1 MSLFG
6 WYLFYQAPA
15 TVSFR
20 KICFVKALLF
30 VFKYAILI
38 IQDNHYSQ
46 KLGAIAFLTSYEFIP
61 TLYSLKLVK
70 FKFLLCVLR
79 YTFTHNDY
87 LTTVGVCIFSML
99 ASDIAFFT
107 EVIME
112 NNEQITPLIERVF
125 LFLEDGNWD
134 KAEEYC
140 ERILDIDPRNANTY
154 LAKLMI
160 EYRIKQ
166 KSDLATCKKDF
177 EQNTNYRRILQYGD
191 STIILEVQNY
201 LAQIKEQ
208 QRVATAQR
216 KETVARNKQQSIKIL
231 QMVVIPVVLIAVLIG
246 SLCYIWLPK
255 KTDTPTETK
264 SQTNTFEYK
273 GLTIKLP
280 NSDNYTA
287 KVTNN
292 KIYFSGEI
300 NFTINEFLSYV
311 YAPSGKSFYA
321 TGWACSNGDSSFLIK
336 DYATV
341 RTLYWLDDTGRT
353 ETVDLQFYSYS
364 GTYKARY
371 ACKDGRWPMYCSGTK
386 GLSRTISNDGTHTYN
401 FKTGETTII
410 GQYQSPNT
418 TVEIIVVKQ

>member
-1 MSLFG
+1 
-6 WYLFYQAPA
+6 
-15 TVSFR
+15 
-20 KICFVKALLF
+20 
-30 VFKYAILI
+30 
-38 IQDNHYSQ
+38 
-46 KLGAIAFLTSYEFIP
+46 
-61 TLYSLKLVK
+61 
-70 FKFLLCVLR
+70 
-79 YTFTHNDY
+79 
-87 LTTVGVCIFSML
+87 
-99 ASDIAFFT
+99 
-107 EVIME
+107 ME

-134 KAEEYC
+134 KANEYC
-140 ERILDIDPRNANTY
+140 ERILDIEPKNANAY
-154 LAKLMI
+154 LGKLMI

-191 STIILEVQNY
+191 TTIISEVQKY

-208 QRVATAQR
+208 QRVATVQR
-216 KETVARNKQQSIKIL
+216 QAAIAKNKQQSIKIL
-231 QMVVIPVVLIAVLIG
+231 HMVVIPVILIAVLIG

-255 KTDTPTETK
+255 NDDTLTENK
-264 SQTNTFEYK
+264 AQTNTLEYK
-273 GLTIKLP
+273 GLSIKLP
-280 NSDNYTA
+280 NSDSYTA
-287 KVTNN
+287 IVSNG
-292 KIYFSGEI
+292 KIYLSGKI

-321 TGWACSNGDSSFLIK
+321 TGWATSNGNSSFLIK

-353 ETVDLQFYSYS
+353 ETVDLQFYRYS

-371 ACKDGRWPMYCSGTK
+371 ACNDGRWPMYYTDAK
-386 GLSRTISNDGTHTYN
+386 GLSPTFPNDGSNTYE

-418 TVEIIVVKQ
+418 TVEIIVVKR